1 MRKMELKDKVV
12 VVLGASAEGG
22 TGWTI
27 AESFAAEGA
36 KVIVGARRIE
46 PLRELADKIGGLAVA
61 CDGGVPQQ
69 IKTMAVA
76 ARDAYGPIDVAINSA
91 ATSALGTIAK
101 ASLEDIQK
109 SIDVNYIGH
118 IYFIRHMAEVMRD
131 GGAITII
138 STLAASKPVLNFFP
152 YACAKAALESLIT
165 YAALEYGPRGIRV
178 NSVAPGPIRTPMAAG
193 MFDDPAVDAAYRQ
206 QIPLDRVAMAWDI
219 AEAVI
224 RLSEIGYVT
233 GVNLP
238 VSGGMHLN
246 RIPPTAAP

>member
-1 MRKMELKDKVV
+1 MKFKNKVV

-27 AESFAAEGA
+27 AETFAAEGA
-36 KVIVGARRIE
+36 KVVVGARSVE
-46 PLRELADKIGGLAVA
+46 PLRVLADKIGGLAVP
-61 CDGGVPQQ
+61 CDGGVPEQ
-69 IKTMAVA
+69 INAMAVA
-76 ARDAYGPIDVAINSA
+76 ARDAFGPIDVAVNSA

-101 ASLEDIQK
+101 ASLSDIQR

-118 IYFIRHMAEVMRD
+118 IYFIRHMAEVMKD

-165 YAALEYGPRGIRV
+165 YAALEFGPRGIRV
-178 NSVAPGPIRTPMAAG
+178 NSVAPGPIRTPLAAG
-193 MFDDPAVDAAYRQ
+193 MFDDPGVDAAYRQ
-206 QIPLDRVAMAWDI
+206 QIPLGRVAVASDI
-219 AEAVI
+219 AEAVV
-224 RLSEIGYVT
+224 RLSEIGYIT

-238 VSGGMHLN
+238 ASGGMHLN